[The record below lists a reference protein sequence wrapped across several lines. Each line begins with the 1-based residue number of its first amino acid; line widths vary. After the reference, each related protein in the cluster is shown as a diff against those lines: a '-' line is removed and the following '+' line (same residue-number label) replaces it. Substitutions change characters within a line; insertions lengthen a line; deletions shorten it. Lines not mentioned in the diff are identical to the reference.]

1 MPEPKPA
8 ALTDRGWISIGLAG
22 SVLAGVVALYSRVAV
37 LETNS
42 THANKT
48 LEEISSTIKW
58 IADTQRDD
66 GERFGQLDAR
76 IKILEQWRQMVDRKA
91 DGK

>member
-8 ALTDRGWISIGLAG
+8 ALSDRSWISIGLAG

-48 LEEISSTIKW
+48 LEEMLSTIKG
-58 IADTQRDD
+58 IADRQSGDN
-66 GERFGQLDAR
+66 EKFGQFEAR
-76 IKILEQWRQMVDRKA
+76 LTILEQWRQMSDRKA